1 MGKKLS
7 EKDFKRLIQLHID
20 KKNYVKIFLTEE
32 SPEESAS
39 GFIVKYSDKY
49 VMIQEIYDF
58 MLVGFRILPYE
69 RISSIRYNENEKIYK
84 KIISEEGLLNFN
96 NKVIDTTSLKNAE
109 KLFSSLQD
117 QNFHCIIESAS
128 KTHDFFTIGEITKV
142 KEKSVMIHNYDST
155 GKLDKKP
162 CKIPYKEIE
171 FITFN
176 DNYSTVF
183 RKYIG

>member
-84 KIISEEGLLNFN
+84 KIISEEGLLSFN
-96 NKVIDTTSLKNAE
+96 HKVIDSTSLKSSE
-109 KLFSSLQD
+109 KLFKSLQE
-117 QNFHCIIESAS
+117 QNFHCIIESAD
-128 KTHDFFTIGEITKV
+128 KKHDIFTIGEITKV
-142 KEKSVMIHNYDST
+142 KNKSVMIHNYDST
-155 GKLDKKP
+155 GKLDNEP

-171 FITFN
+171 FISFN

-183 RKYIG
+183 RKYIK